1 MFATILKP
9 EKLDTLIEGSTAES
23 LALIGMLT
31 KVSNSPILL
40 KAQLDRARMS
50 KGEHKIR
57 PGIMEAVKLL
67 PERAQ
72 IDDFSFSGKHISTY
86 TIRDDDTCIEGK
98 LTALASLLEIL
109 RQVCQIEW

>member
-1 MFATILKP
+1 LNKIADEYVVFVTPSKLQLSMFATILNP

-31 KVSNSPILL
+31 KVSNSPVLL
-40 KAQLDRARMS
+40 KAQLDKARMS

-57 PGIMEAVKLL
+57 PGITEAVKLL

-72 IDDFSFSGKHISTY
+72 IEDFSLSGMRIS
-86 TIRDDDTCIEGK
+86 ICSVRDDDTN
-98 LTALASLLEIL
+98 
-109 RQVCQIEW
+109 